1 MLILVGVFALVLIGV
16 GILLRTSRRESV
28 LALLS
33 GILPPVRRVNAR
45 LSTARYASALSMM
58 LAAGYPVE
66 DAIQLAPSV
75 VTDEKHRRQAELA
88 QNELLAGGSFP
99 QAAEKSG
106 LFDPMHEKMI
116 RFGTAAGKLD
126 AVMDKLSGVYM
137 SEADDA
143 IHNVIA
149 MIEPTLV
156 AVLSIVI
163 GGILLSVMLPL
174 LSVLS
179 AVG

>member
-1 MLILVGVFALVLIGV
+1 M
-16 GILLRTSRRESV
+16 
-28 LALLS
+28 
-33 GILPPVRRVNAR
+33 
-45 LSTARYASALSMM
+45 
-58 LAAGYPVE
+58 
-66 DAIQLAPSV
+66 QLAPTV

-88 QNELLAGGSFP
+88 QKELLAGASFAD
-99 QAAEKSG
+99 AAEKSC

-116 RFGTAAGKLD
+116 RFGTAAGKID
-126 AVMDKLSGVYM
+126 SVMEKLSGIYM

-149 MIEPTLV
+149 MIEPALV